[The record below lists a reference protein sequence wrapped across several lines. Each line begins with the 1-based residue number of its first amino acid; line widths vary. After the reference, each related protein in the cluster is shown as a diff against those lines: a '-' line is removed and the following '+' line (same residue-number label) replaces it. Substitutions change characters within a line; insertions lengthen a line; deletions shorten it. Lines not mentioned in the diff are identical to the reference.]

1 MVAPFAAFVTML
13 AGLVATSPA
22 HAAAVDGAPA
32 ALGITGDYQL
42 VRIGRVGD
50 VTQELTNAAKTA
62 GTAGKPRVVA
72 LPAGNLTITT
82 QIRVANHVYVVA
94 EPNTTV
100 TLAKQ
105 TGQILWFNQV
115 TAGVYGGNWNASGKS
130 ANVIGAKSSTLR
142 LAGLTVRNSTKNG
155 IAGYAKSQLTLTDI
169 TSTANAKDGVY
180 TEASTVRATRVRAVK
195 NRRNGVQFSSGSVGT
210 VVDSVLDGNG
220 LAVKGSTTGKVGHG
234 LGVASSRA
242 SVTGTN
248 LSSNKVCGVSLTGK
262 GVDVTLTRATLS
274 HNGRHGVGT
283 TAGVKARIVDSTV
296 AGNHYNGVLAS
307 GAGTDVRLS
316 GVTITG
322 TTRSGLSVP
331 TSGSATLE
339 RSTITTSGR
348 SNVSVSARGTVTLA
362 AGNRIAGG
370 RSDGIRVTG
379 KSRITVSGAGN
390 RVGTNAAN
398 GLVVSGKGTTG
409 RITQPVAFEANRKHG
424 IIVKVK
430 GRLAT
435 VANTFA
441 RNKGAGIHKQSGGKV
456 TKIA

>member
-1 MVAPFAAFVTML
+1 MVTLFAAFITML
-13 AGLVATSPA
+13 AGLVATPSA
-22 HAAAVDGAPA
+22 HAAAIDGAPA

-50 VTQELTNAAKTA
+50 VTRELTDAAKTA
-62 GTAGKPRVVA
+62 GTAGKPRVVT
-72 LPAGNLTITT
+72 LPAGNLTVTA

-100 TLAKQ
+100 TLAAH

-115 TAGVYGGNWNASGKS
+115 TGGAYGGNWNASGKS

-142 LAGLTVRNSTKNG
+142 LTSLTVRNSTKNG

-169 TSTANAKDGVY
+169 NSTANAKDGVY
-180 TEASTVRATRVRAVK
+180 TEASTVRATRVHATK
-195 NRRNGVQFSSGSVGT
+195 NRRNGLQFSSGSVGT

-242 SVTGTN
+242 SVTHTS

-262 GVDVTLTRATLS
+262 GVDVTVTRSTLS
-274 HNGRHGVGT
+274 RNGRHGIGT
-283 TAGVKARIVDSTV
+283 TAGVKAHIVDSTV

-307 GAGTDVRLS
+307 GAGTNVRLT
-316 GVTITG
+316 GVNIAD
-322 TTRSGLSVP
+322 TTRFGLSVP
-331 TSGSATLE
+331 SKGSATLE
-339 RSTITTSGR
+339 RSTITTSR
-348 SNVSVSARGTVTLA
+348 RNNVSVSARGRLTLA

-370 RSDGIRVTG
+370 GSDGIRVTG
-379 KSRITVSGAGN
+379 KSSITVNGAGN
-390 RVGTNAAN
+390 RVGTNADN
-398 GLVVSGKGTTG
+398 GLVISGKGTTG

-424 IIVKVK
+424 IVVKVK

-441 RNKGAGIHKQSGGKV
+441 RNKGTTIRKQSGGKV
-456 TKIA
+456 TTIA